1 MTHAARQAVTSLY
14 IHVPFC
20 GRKCAYCDF
29 YSLADAGPQWVDAWH
44 SGILVELE
52 RLAAEAGGA
61 GFRTAP
67 LQTIYLGGGTPS
79 SLEASLVA
87 SILDRTRQL
96 FSRSPDCEL
105 TIEANPESLRG
116 SQGRDLLLAWSEAGI
131 NRISLGLQAASDRL
145 LRQIGRSHRVQ
156 DAVQA
161 VNMAW
166 EEGFRRLS
174 LDMMTGLPDQ
184 TLKDVRETLDLI
196 LSLPVDHVSSY
207 ALTLASGT
215 PLHALMERSPG
226 RFPDDDLER
235 RMTHEVKARLEAS
248 GFEHYEIS
256 NFARPGARSRHN
268 SVYWQADPYL
278 AAGPAA
284 ASYLGGVRRC
294 NPASLEDW
302 LRLVED
308 PGQGPLG
315 LRTLEEAV
323 DEEAARVETMILG
336 LRLLEGVT
344 FQRFRERHQVSMDA
358 CFGPAL
364 ARLEEEGLIQRD
376 PAGVRLSSKGLDFA
390 DKVWRALL

>member
-1 MTHAARQAVTSLY
+1 
-14 IHVPFC
+14 
-20 GRKCAYCDF
+20 
-29 YSLADAGPQWVDAWH
+29 
-44 SGILVELE
+44 
-52 RLAAEAGGA
+52 
-61 GFRTAP
+61 
-67 LQTIYLGGGTPS
+67 
-79 SLEASLVA
+79 
-87 SILDRTRQL
+87 
-96 FSRSPDCEL
+96 
-105 TIEANPESLRG
+105 
-116 SQGRDLLLAWSEAGI
+116 LAWEA
-131 NRISLGLQAASDRL
+131 
-145 LRQIGRSHRVQ
+145 
-156 DAVQA
+156 
-161 VNMAW
+161 
-166 EEGFRRLS
+166 GFRRLS

-184 TLKDVRETLDLI
+184 TLQDVRETLDLI

-207 ALTLASGT
+207 ALTLAPDT

-294 NPASLEDW
+294 NPASLEEW
-302 LRLVED
+302 LRLFED
-308 PGQGPLG
+308 PGEGPLG
-315 LRTLEEAV
+315 PRTMEELV
-323 DEEAARVETMILG
+323 DEKAARVETMILG

-344 FQRFRERHQVSMDA
+344 FQRFMERHQVSMDA